1 MTLER
6 RLNSPGAISDR
17 FLLSRAFVCGIVG
30 PVGSGKSLTNLRKM
44 LRLGK
49 QQLGTFDERTGVTI
63 RRARCGVI
71 RDTYPNIEKHI
82 LPSWFRI
89 IPREVGKFTNRAPFS
104 HRFKVTLAEDAR
116 GRDIDIL
123 DMEMEFRAIGE
134 GSAEEACRGW
144 EVNGVAA
151 DEFDLLPEDL
161 VPYLSGR
168 VGRFSDLDPNS
179 VVDPQICVSLN
190 APLLE
195 SYAYRVLYEQD
206 LGAGLSEETL
216 AALKGRPLIE
226 TFTQPGGLEPNA
238 ENLHNLPGGRGYYLL
253 QEALNKHKPGY
264 VERMIHNK
272 PVPMQH
278 GQPVYADFSH
288 ADHVTD
294 DLDYDPRRKLVIGV
308 DQGLFAAAVFTQR
321 TAMGELRVLDEVALV
336 KEEGKAMRKLGPTA
350 FGGRVKAQLLDR
362 FGELRPDQV
371 RVVADPAAFA
381 ADDREDN
388 EQDWLLAFQAAVGF
402 KVHKAKSN
410 RQELRCEVVRRAQ
423 SERGGYLVHRR
434 CKHLIR
440 AHAGGYHYRKAE
452 IAGRDAERETRGHL
466 EIADTI
472 YTHVAD
478 AEQYAALE
486 GEHVVNDVRGKPR
499 RSGKPVTVEAEY
511 NMFGGNF

>member
-1 MTLER
+1 VTTR
-6 RLNSPGAISDR
+6 RLNSPGPISDR
-17 FLLSRAFVCGIVG
+17 FLLSRAFVAGIVG
-30 PVGSGKSLTNLRKM
+30 PVGSAKSITMLRKM

-49 QQLGTFDERTGVTI
+49 AQKGVFDEHAGVTR
-63 RRARCGVI
+63 RRARCGIV

-89 IPREVGKFTNRAPFS
+89 VPRDKGNFSARAPYS
-104 HRFKVTLAEDAR
+104 HRFSPVLKRDAA
-116 GRDIDIL
+116 GRAIDIL

-144 EVNGVAA
+144 EINGCGA

-168 VGRFSDLDPNS
+168 IGRFSDLDPNS

-195 SYAYRVLYEQD
+195 TYAYRVLYEQD
-206 LGAGLSEETL
+206 LGTGLDEETL
-216 AALKGRPLIE
+216 AALKGRPLVE
-226 TFTQPGGLEPNA
+226 TFVQPGGLEPNA

-253 QEALNKHKPGY
+253 QAALNKHKPGY

-288 ADHVTD
+288 AEHVGEPE
-294 DLDYDPRRKLVIGV
+294 YDPRRKLVVGV
-308 DQGLFAAAVFTQR
+308 DQGLFAAATFTQR
-321 TAMGELRVLDEVALV
+321 NPMGELRTLGEVALV

-350 FGGRVKAQLLDR
+350 FGQRVKAEMLEL
-362 FGELRPDQV
+362 FGDLRPDQV

-388 EQDWLLAFQAAVGF
+388 EQDWLLAFQSALGF

-423 SERGGYLVHRR
+423 AERGGYLIHRR

-440 AHAGGYHYRKAE
+440 AHSGGYHYKKAE
-452 IAGRDAERETRGHL
+452 ISDRETRGHL

-486 GEHVVNDVRGKPR
+486 GEHVVGDIRGKPR
-499 RSGKPVTVEAEY
+499 REGRKVTVESDY
-511 NMFGGNF
+511 NMFGGGY